1 MFTNMKITKVLINKE
16 RKYYYKGQD
25 LHTQDGLI
33 RSKDIESKK
42 KVKSNKGEEFYV
54 FDADFIDK
62 IQRLKRGPQIILP
75 KDIGY
80 IIANTP
86 ITNQSRVLEAGTGSA
101 FLAVNLSRFAKQV
114 YSYERDKRFY
124 DLAVQNMQDMDIKNI
139 TLKNIDVY
147 KKIEQKD
154 LDVAILDLPEP
165 QKALKNIKAALKRGG
180 HLVCYLP
187 TVSQIEVLLK
197 KIDGFIHIKTVELL
211 ERNWQTDQ
219 DKIRPKSQMIAHTAF
234 LCFLRK
240 V

>member
-1 MFTNMKITKVLINKE
+1 MKIAKVLINSQ

-33 RSKDIESKK
+33 KSKDIESKQ
-42 KVKSNKGEEFYV
+42 KVKSNKNNVFYV
-54 FDADFIDK
+54 LEADFIDRL
-62 IQRLKRGPQIILP
+62 QRLKRGPQIILQ

-86 ITNQSRVLEAGTGSA
+86 LTNQSRVLEAGTGSA

-124 DLAVQNMQDMDIKNI
+124 DLAVQNIQDMDIKNI
-139 TLKNIDVY
+139 TLKNLDIY
-147 KKIEQKD
+147 KKIDQKD

-165 QKALKNIKAALKRGG
+165 QKALNNIRKSLKTGG

-187 TVSQIEVLLK
+187 TISQIEVLLK
-197 KIDGFIHIKTVELL
+197 KTNGFIHIKTVELL
-211 ERNWQTDQ
+211 ERNWQTQ
-219 DKIRPKSQMIAHTAF
+219 KDKIRPKSQMIAHTAF

>member
-1 MFTNMKITKVLINKE
+1 MFTNMKITKILLNE
-16 RKYYYKGQD
+16 QRKYYYKGQD

-33 RSKDIESKK
+33 KAKDIESKK
-42 KVKSNKGEEFYV
+42 KVKSNKGQEFYV

-86 ITNQSRVLEAGTGSA
+86 LTSQSKVLEAGTGSA
-101 FLAVNLSRFAKQV
+101 FLAVNLSRFAKEV

-124 DLAVQNMQDMDIKNI
+124 DLAAQNIQDMNIKNI
-139 TLKNIDVY
+139 TLKNLDVY
-147 KKIEQKD
+147 KKIDQKD
-154 LDVAILDLPEP
+154 LDVIILDLPEP
-165 QKALKNIKAALKRGG
+165 QKALKNVKATLKRGG
-180 HLVCYLP
+180 YLVCYLP
-187 TVSQIEVLLK
+187 TISQIEVLLK
-197 KIDGFIHIKTVELL
+197 KIEGFIHIKTVEIL
-211 ERNWQTDQ
+211 ERSWQTEIN
-219 DKIRPKSQMIAHTAF
+219 KIRPKSQMIAHTAF